1 MRVNVASV
9 FLLISLLAVC
19 LYLSKHSQRN
29 PLRFEN
35 AIFVASIITLRA
47 YSHFNCKSIRVKF
60 FMLMLFVLLNYAALF
75 LDINRQYFDFRSIWG
90 SRDWL
95 LFWLLFTAMV
105 LWFFIIEF
113 WHYFKNS
120 SPKARLISEALI
132 AFPVWLIFFDILMLD
147 LSSFP

>member
-1 MRVNVASV
+1 MRVNISSV
-9 FLLISLLAVC
+9 LLLISLFAVC
-19 LYLSKHSQRN
+19 FYLSKHSQRN
-29 PLRFEN
+29 SFRPEN
-35 AIFVASIITLRA
+35 AIFLTSMMTVRVFSHINCHSILMRL
-47 YSHFNCKSIRVKF
+47 
-60 FMLMLFVLLNYAALF
+60 FMLILIVMLNYAALF